1 VFLAVATAFTVFV
14 IAYGYSRIIEQFP
27 SGGGGFVVASKI
39 LGPRVMANMATDSW
53 LPHRFAALSERLTMR
68 NGVLMMGAAAGAI
81 LLYTHGDVS
90 KLVVLY
96 AINVFITFSLSNIAM
111 TVFWVRQRRSDPK
124 WVRHLPAH
132 MAATV
137 LCLTILAI
145 TLLTKF
151 MQGAW
156 LTVVVTTGLTLLC
169 YLVRRHHRRVVRA
182 IRRLDSQLPGP
193 EAGPEARALYGDL
206 PATPAEGEPD
216 PAKPV
221 VVLFVGAY
229 GGLGRSAV
237 RTLLRMFPGHFD
249 GVVFVSIAVVDSDT
263 FKGEREIEAL
273 EQRTRKDLAAYER
286 LGRALGLRT
295 ASRNAIATEVAVMAE
310 KISKE
315 LLEVYPKALVV
326 AGQVIFEEDTLWSRL
341 LHNETAF
348 AIQRRLQH
356 ACVPMVV
363 LPVRLE
369 LSPPR

>member
-1 VFLAVATAFTVFV
+1 
-14 IAYGYSRIIEQFP
+14 
-27 SGGGGFVVASKI
+27 
-39 LGPRVMANMATDSW
+39 
-53 LPHRFAALSERLTMR
+53 MR

-145 TLLTKF
+145 TILTKF

-221 VVLFVGAY
+221 VVLFVWAWRARAQRGAHSAADVPGPLRRRGVREHRGRRFRY
-229 GGLGRSAV
+229 LQGRAGDRSARAADPQGPCRLLASRARPWTAHRQPQRDRHRSGRDGREDQQGAARGLSEGAGGRWTGDLRRRHSLEPTPAQRDRVCHSTEAPARV
-237 RTLLRMFPGHFD
+237 RAHGGAACPA
-249 GVVFVSIAVVDSDT
+249 GVVPAALIAGHDPWW
-263 FKGEREIEAL
+263 ERWGQAL
-273 EQRTRKDLAAYER
+273 NLWC
-286 LGRALGLRT
+286 
-295 ASRNAIATEVAVMAE
+295 
-310 KISKE
+310 
-315 LLEVYPKALVV
+315 VV
-326 AGQVIFEEDTLWSRL
+326 AFRSSQTCQISMTR
-341 LHNETAF
+341 
-348 AIQRRLQH
+348 
-356 ACVPMVV
+356 
-363 LPVRLE
+363 
-369 LSPPR
+369 PPP